1 MKTIIALS
9 YIFCLAFS
17 QDLSG
22 SNNNNTATL
31 CLGHHAVP
39 NGTLVKTITDD
50 QIEVTN
56 ATELVQSSSTGKIC
70 NNPHRI
76 LDGRDCTLIDAL
88 LGDPHCDVFQDVTW
102 DLFVERS
109 NALSNC
115 YPYDVP
121 DYASLR
127 SLVASSGTLEFITEG
142 FTWTGV
148 TQNGGSGACKRGPAN
163 GFFSRLN
170 WLTKSGS
177 AYPVLNVTMPNNDNF
192 DKLYI
197 WGVHHPSTNQEQ
209 TNLYVQASGRVTVS
223 TRRSQQ
229 TIIPNIGSRPW
240 VRGQSGRISIYW
252 TVVKP
257 GDVLVINSNG
267 NLIAPRGYFKMRAG
281 KSSIMRSD
289 APIDTCISEC
299 ITPNGSIPND
309 KPFQNVNKI
318 TYGACPKYVKQNT
331 LKLATG
337 MRNVP
342 EKQARGLFG
351 AIAGFIENGWE
362 GMIDGWY
369 GFRHQNSEGT
379 GQAADLKSTQ
389 AAIDQIN
396 GKLNRVIEKTNEKFH
411 QIEKEFSEV
420 EGRIQDLEKYVEDTK
435 IDLWSYNAELL
446 VALENQHTIDLT
458 DSEMNKLFEKT
469 RRQLR
474 ENAEDMGN
482 GCFKIYH
489 KCDNA
494 CIDSIRNGTYDHD
507 IYRDEALNN
516 RFQIKGVELKSGYK
530 DWILWISFA
539 ISCFLLC
546 VVLLGFIMWACQRGN
561 IRCNICI

>member
-1 MKTIIALS
+1 MKTIIAFSCIL
-9 YIFCLAFS
+9 CLIIA
-17 QDLSG
+17 QKLPG
-22 SNNNNTATL
+22 SDNSMATL

-56 ATELVQSSSTGKIC
+56 ATELVQSFSTGRIC
-70 NNPHRI
+70 NSPHQI
-76 LDGRDCTLIDAL
+76 LDGKNCTLIDAL
-88 LGDPHCDVFQDVTW
+88 LGDPHCDDFQNKEW

-109 NALSNC
+109 TAYSSC
-115 YPYDVP
+115 YPYYVP
-121 DYASLR
+121 DYVTLR
-127 SLVASSGTLEFITEG
+127 SLVASSGNLK
-142 FTWTGV
+142 FTQEIFNWTGV
-148 TQNGGSGACKRGPAN
+148 TQDGSSYSCRRGSVN
-163 GFFSRLN
+163 SFFSRLN
-170 WLTKSGS
+170 WLYHLNYK
-177 AYPVLNVTMPNNDNF
+177 YPEQNVTMPNNDKF

-197 WGVHHPSTNQEQ
+197 WGVHHPGTDKDQ
-209 TNLYVQASGRVTVS
+209 TNLYAQASGRVIVS

-229 TIIPNIGSRPW
+229 TVIPNIGSRPW
-240 VRGQSGRISIYW
+240 VRGVSSIISIYW
-252 TVVKP
+252 TIVKP
-257 GDVLVINSNG
+257 GDILLINSTG
-267 NLIAPRGYFKMRAG
+267 NLIAPRGYFKIQNG

-289 APIDTCISEC
+289 AHIDECNSEC
-299 ITPNGSIPND
+299 ITPNGSISND

-318 TYGACPKYVKQNT
+318 TYGACPRYVKQNT

-337 MRNVP
+337 MRNIP
-342 EKQARGLFG
+342 EKQTRGIFG

-362 GMIDGWY
+362 GMVDGWY

-379 GQAADLKSTQ
+379 GQAADLESTQ
-389 AAIDQIN
+389 AAINQIT
-396 GKLNRVIEKTNEKFH
+396 GKLNRVIKKTNEKFH

-458 DSEMNKLFEKT
+458 DSEMNKLFERT

-494 CIDSIRNGTYDHD
+494 CIGSIRNGTYDHD
-507 IYRDEALNN
+507 IYRNEALNN
-516 RFQIKGVELKSGYK
+516 RFQVKGVQLKSGYK

-546 VVLLGFIMWACQRGN
+546 VVLLGFIMWACQKGN

>member
-1 MKTIIALS
+1 MKSIIALS
-9 YIFCLAFS
+9 CILCLIFAQNLP
-17 QDLSG
+17 G
-22 SNNNNTATL
+22 SDNSMATL

-56 ATELVQSSSTGKIC
+56 ATELVQSSSTGRIC
-70 NNPHRI
+70 NSPHQI
-76 LDGRDCTLIDAL
+76 LDGKNCTLIDAL
-88 LGDPHCDVFQDVTW
+88 LGDPHCDDFQNKEW

-109 NALSNC
+109 TAYSNC
-115 YPYDVP
+115 YPYYVP
-121 DYASLR
+121 DYATLR
-127 SLVASSGTLEFITEG
+127 SLVASSGNLEFTQES
-142 FTWTGV
+142 FNWTGV
-148 TQNGGSGACKRGPAN
+148 AQDGSSYACRRGSVKS
-163 GFFSRLN
+163 FFSRLN
-170 WLTKSGS
+170 WLYNLNYK
-177 AYPVLNVTMPNNDNF
+177 YPEQNVTMPNNDKF

-197 WGVHHPSTNQEQ
+197 WGVHHPGTDKDQ
-209 TNLYVQASGRVTVS
+209 TNLYVQASGRVIVS
-223 TRRSQQ
+223 TKRSQQ
-229 TIIPNIGSRPW
+229 TVIPNIGSRPW
-240 VRGQSGRISIYW
+240 VRGVSSIISIYW
-252 TVVKP
+252 TIVKP
-257 GDVLVINSNG
+257 GDILLINSTG
-267 NLIAPRGYFKMRAG
+267 NLIAPRGYFKIQSG

-289 APIDTCISEC
+289 AHIEECNSEC
-299 ITPNGSIPND
+299 ITPNGSISND

-318 TYGACPKYVKQNT
+318 TYGACPRYVKQNT

-342 EKQARGLFG
+342 EKQTRGIFG

-362 GMIDGWY
+362 GMVDGWY

-389 AAIDQIN
+389 AAINQIT
-396 GKLNRVIEKTNEKFH
+396 GKLNRVIKKTNEKFH

-458 DSEMNKLFEKT
+458 DSEMSKLFERT

-494 CIDSIRNGTYDHD
+494 CIGSIRNGTYDHD

-516 RFQIKGVELKSGYK
+516 RFQIKGVQLKSGYK

-546 VVLLGFIMWACQRGN
+546 VVLLGFIMWACQKGN

>member
-1 MKTIIALS
+1 MKTIIAFSCIL
-9 YIFCLAFS
+9 CLVIA
-17 QDLSG
+17 QKLPG
-22 SNNNNTATL
+22 SDNSMATL

-56 ATELVQSSSTGKIC
+56 ATELVQSSSTGRIC
-70 NNPHRI
+70 NSPHQI
-76 LDGRDCTLIDAL
+76 LDGKNCTMIDAL
-88 LGDPHCDVFQDVTW
+88 LGDPHCDDFQNKEW

-109 NALSNC
+109 TAYSSC
-115 YPYDVP
+115 YPYYVP
-121 DYASLR
+121 DYATLR
-127 SLVASSGTLEFITEG
+127 SLVASSGNLKFNQETFN
-142 FTWTGV
+142 WTGV
-148 TQNGGSGACKRGPAN
+148 TQDGSSYSCKRGSVN
-163 GFFSRLN
+163 SFFSRLN
-170 WLTKSGS
+170 WLYHLDYK
-177 AYPVLNVTMPNNDNF
+177 YPEQNVTMPNNDKF

-197 WGVHHPSTNQEQ
+197 WGVHHPGTDKDQ
-209 TNLYVQASGRVTVS
+209 TSLYAQASGRVIVS

-229 TIIPNIGSRPW
+229 TVIPNIGSRPW
-240 VRGQSGRISIYW
+240 VRGVSSIISIYW
-252 TVVKP
+252 TIVKP
-257 GDVLVINSNG
+257 GDILLINSTG
-267 NLIAPRGYFKMRAG
+267 NLIAPRGYFKIQSG

-289 APIDTCISEC
+289 VHIAECNSEC
-299 ITPNGSIPND
+299 ITPNGSISND

-318 TYGACPKYVKQNT
+318 TYGACPRYIKQNT

-337 MRNVP
+337 MRNIP
-342 EKQARGLFG
+342 EKQTRGLFG

-362 GMIDGWY
+362 GMVDGWY

-379 GQAADLKSTQ
+379 GQAADLESTQ
-389 AAIDQIN
+389 AAINQIT
-396 GKLNRVIEKTNEKFH
+396 GKLNRVIKKTNEKFH

-458 DSEMNKLFEKT
+458 DSEMNKLFERT

-494 CIDSIRNGTYDHD
+494 CIGSIRNGTYDHD
-507 IYRDEALNN
+507 IYRNEALNN
-516 RFQIKGVELKSGYK
+516 RFQVKGVQLKSGYK
-530 DWILWISFA
+530 DWVLWISFA

-546 VVLLGFIMWACQRGN
+546 VILLGFIMWACQKGN

>member
-1 MKTIIALS
+1 MKTIIAFSCILCL
-9 YIFCLAFS
+9 IFAQKLP
-17 QDLSG
+17 G
-22 SNNNNTATL
+22 SDNSMATL

-56 ATELVQSSSTGKIC
+56 ATELVQSSSTGRIC
-70 NNPHRI
+70 NSPHQI
-76 LDGRDCTLIDAL
+76 LDGKNCTLIDAL
-88 LGDPHCDVFQDVTW
+88 LGDPHCDDFQNKEW

-109 NALSNC
+109 TAYSNC
-115 YPYDVP
+115 YPYYVP
-121 DYASLR
+121 EYATLR
-127 SLVASSGTLEFITEG
+127 SLVASSGNLEFTQES
-142 FTWTGV
+142 FNWTGV
-148 TQNGGSGACKRGPAN
+148 AQDGSSYACRRGSVN
-163 GFFSRLN
+163 SFFSRLN
-170 WLTKSGS
+170 WLYNLNYK
-177 AYPVLNVTMPNNDNF
+177 YPEQNVTMPNNDKF

-197 WGVHHPSTNQEQ
+197 WGVHHPGTDKDQ
-209 TNLYVQASGRVTVS
+209 TNLYVQASGRVIVS
-223 TRRSQQ
+223 TKRSQQ
-229 TIIPNIGSRPW
+229 SVIPNIGSRPW
-240 VRGQSGRISIYW
+240 VRGVSSIISIYW
-252 TVVKP
+252 TIVKP
-257 GDVLVINSNG
+257 GDILLINSTG
-267 NLIAPRGYFKMRAG
+267 NLIAPRGYFKIQSG

-289 APIDTCISEC
+289 AHIDECNSEC
-299 ITPNGSIPND
+299 ITPNGSISND

-318 TYGACPKYVKQNT
+318 TYGACPRYIKQNT

-342 EKQARGLFG
+342 EKQTRGIFG

-362 GMIDGWY
+362 GMVDGWY

-389 AAIDQIN
+389 AAINQIT
-396 GKLNRVIEKTNEKFH
+396 GKLNRVIKKTNEKFH

-458 DSEMNKLFEKT
+458 DSEMSKLFERT

-494 CIDSIRNGTYDHD
+494 CIESIRNGTYDHD
-507 IYRDEALNN
+507 IYRNEALNN
-516 RFQIKGVELKSGYK
+516 RFQIRGVQLKSGYK

-546 VVLLGFIMWACQRGN
+546 VVLLGFIMWACQKGN

>member
-1 MKTIIALS
+1 MKTIIAFS
-9 YIFCLAFS
+9 CLLCLIIA
-17 QDLSG
+17 QKLPG
-22 SNNNNTATL
+22 SDNSMATL

-39 NGTLVKTITDD
+39 NGTFVKTITDD

-56 ATELVQSSSTGKIC
+56 ATELVQSSSTGRIC
-70 NNPHRI
+70 NSPHQI
-76 LDGRDCTLIDAL
+76 LDGKNCTLIDAL
-88 LGDPHCDVFQDVTW
+88 LGDPHCDDFQNKKW

-109 NALSNC
+109 TAYSSC
-115 YPYDVP
+115 YPYYVP
-121 DYASLR
+121 DYATLR
-127 SLVASSGTLEFITEG
+127 SLVASSGNLEFTQETFNWTEIA
-142 FTWTGV
+142 
-148 TQNGGSGACKRGPAN
+148 QDGSSYSCRRGSVN
-163 GFFSRLN
+163 SFFSRLN
-170 WLTKSGS
+170 WLYHLNYK
-177 AYPVLNVTMPNNDNF
+177 YPEQNVTMPNNEKF

-197 WGVHHPSTNQEQ
+197 WGVHHPGTDKDQ
-209 TNLYVQASGRVTVS
+209 TNLYVQASGRVIVS

-229 TIIPNIGSRPW
+229 TVIPNIGSRPW
-240 VRGQSGRISIYW
+240 VRGVSSIISIYW
-252 TVVKP
+252 TIVKP
-257 GDVLVINSNG
+257 GDILLINSTG
-267 NLIAPRGYFKMRAG
+267 NLIAPRGYFKIQSG

-289 APIDTCISEC
+289 AHIDECNSEC
-299 ITPNGSIPND
+299 ITPNGSISND

-318 TYGACPKYVKQNT
+318 TYGACPRYVKQNT

-337 MRNVP
+337 MRNIP
-342 EKQARGLFG
+342 EKQTRGIFG

-362 GMIDGWY
+362 GMVDGWY

-389 AAIDQIN
+389 AAINQIT
-396 GKLNRVIEKTNEKFH
+396 GKLNRVIKKTNEKFH

-458 DSEMNKLFEKT
+458 DSEMNKLFERT

-494 CIDSIRNGTYDHD
+494 CIGSIRNGTYDHD
-507 IYRDEALNN
+507 IYRNEALNN
-516 RFQIKGVELKSGYK
+516 RFQVKGVQLKSGYK
-530 DWILWISFA
+530 NWILWISFA

-546 VVLLGFIMWACQRGN
+546 VVLLGFIMWACQKGN

>member
-1 MKTIIALS
+1 MKTIIAFSCIL
-9 YIFCLAFS
+9 CLIIA
-17 QDLSG
+17 QKLPG
-22 SNNNNTATL
+22 SDNSMATL

-56 ATELVQSSSTGKIC
+56 ATELVQSSSTGRIC
-70 NNPHRI
+70 NSPHQI
-76 LDGRDCTLIDAL
+76 LDGKNCTLIDAL
-88 LGDPHCDVFQDVTW
+88 LGDPHCDDFQNKEW
-102 DLFVERS
+102 DLFIERS
-109 NALSNC
+109 TAYSSC
-115 YPYDVP
+115 YPYYVP
-121 DYASLR
+121 DYATLR
-127 SLVASSGTLEFITEG
+127 SLVASSGNLKFNQEIFN
-142 FTWTGV
+142 WTGV
-148 TQNGGSGACKRGPAN
+148 TQDGSSYSCRRGSVN
-163 GFFSRLN
+163 SFFSRLN
-170 WLTKSGS
+170 WLYHLNYK
-177 AYPVLNVTMPNNDNF
+177 YPEQNVTISNNDKF

-197 WGVHHPSTNQEQ
+197 WGVHHPGTDKDQ
-209 TNLYVQASGRVTVS
+209 TNLYAQASGRVIVS

-229 TIIPNIGSRPW
+229 TVIPNIGSRPW
-240 VRGQSGRISIYW
+240 VRGVSSIISIHW
-252 TVVKP
+252 TIVKP
-257 GDVLVINSNG
+257 GDILLINSTG
-267 NLIAPRGYFKMRAG
+267 NLIAPRGYFKIQSG

-289 APIDTCISEC
+289 AHIDECNSEC
-299 ITPNGSIPND
+299 ITPNGSISND

-318 TYGACPKYVKQNT
+318 TYGACPRYVKQNT

-337 MRNVP
+337 MRNIP
-342 EKQARGLFG
+342 EKQTRGIFG

-362 GMIDGWY
+362 GMVDGWY

-379 GQAADLKSTQ
+379 GQAADLESTQ
-389 AAIDQIN
+389 AAINQIT
-396 GKLNRVIEKTNEKFH
+396 GKLNRIIKKTNEKFH

-458 DSEMNKLFEKT
+458 DSEMNKLFERT

-494 CIDSIRNGTYDHD
+494 CIGSIRNGTYDHD
-507 IYRDEALNN
+507 IYRNEALNN
-516 RFQIKGVELKSGYK
+516 RFQVKGVQLKSGYK

-546 VVLLGFIMWACQRGN
+546 VVLLGFIMWACQKGN

>member
-1 MKTIIALS
+1 MKAIIALS
-9 YIFCLAFS
+9 NILCLVFAQKIPGNDNS
-17 QDLSG
+17 
-22 SNNNNTATL
+22 TATL

-39 NGTLVKTITDD
+39 NGTIVKTITNDR
-50 QIEVTN
+50 IEVTN
-56 ATELVQSSSTGKIC
+56 ATELVQNSSIGKIC
-70 NNPHRI
+70 NSPHQI
-76 LDGRDCTLIDAL
+76 LDGGNCTLIDAL
-88 LGDPHCDVFQDVTW
+88 LGDPQCDGLQNKEW

-109 NALSNC
+109 RANSSC

-127 SLVASSGTLEFITEG
+127 SLVASSGTLEFKDES
-142 FTWTGV
+142 FNWTGV
-148 TQNGGSGACKRGPAN
+148 KQNGTSSACKRGSSSS
-163 GFFSRLN
+163 FFSRLN
-170 WLTKSGS
+170 WLTSLNNI
-177 AYPVLNVTMPNNDNF
+177 YPAQNVTMPNKEQF

-197 WGVHHPSTNQEQ
+197 WGVHHPDTDKNQFSLFAQ
-209 TNLYVQASGRVTVS
+209 SSGRITVS
-223 TRRSQQ
+223 TKRSQQ
-229 TIIPNIGSRPW
+229 AVIPNIGSRPR
-240 VRGQSGRISIYW
+240 VRDIPSRISIYW
-252 TVVKP
+252 TIVKS
-257 GDVLVINSNG
+257 GDILLINSTG
-267 NLIAPRGYFKMRAG
+267 NLIAPRGYFKIRSG

-289 APIDTCISEC
+289 APIGECKSEC

-309 KPFQNVNKI
+309 KPFQNVNRI
-318 TYGACPKYVKQNT
+318 TYGACPRYVKQST

-342 EKQARGLFG
+342 EKQTRGIFG

-362 GMIDGWY
+362 GMMDGWY
-369 GFRHQNSEGT
+369 GFRHQNSEGR

-389 AAIDQIN
+389 AAIDQIS
-396 GKLNRVIEKTNEKFH
+396 GKLNRLIGKTNEKFH

-420 EGRIQDLEKYVEDTK
+420 EGRVQDLEKYVEDTK

-469 RRQLR
+469 KKQLR

-494 CIDSIRNGTYDHD
+494 CIGSIRNETYDHNV
-507 IYRDEALNN
+507 YRDEALNN
-516 RFQIKGVELKSGYK
+516 RFQIKGVELKSGYI

-539 ISCFLLC
+539 MSCFLLC
-546 VVLLGFIMWACQRGN
+546 IALLGFIMWACQKGN

>member
-1 MKTIIALS
+1 MKTIIAFSCIL
-9 YIFCLAFS
+9 YPIFAQKLP
-17 QDLSG
+17 G
-22 SNNNNTATL
+22 SDNSMATL

-50 QIEVTN
+50 QVEVTN
-56 ATELVQSSSTGKIC
+56 ATELVQSSSTGRIC
-70 NNPHRI
+70 NSPHQI
-76 LDGRDCTLIDAL
+76 LDGKNCTLIDAL
-88 LGDPHCDVFQDVTW
+88 LGDPHCDEFQNTEW

-109 NALSNC
+109 TAYSNC
-115 YPYDVP
+115 YPYYVP
-121 DYASLR
+121 DYSSLR
-127 SLVASSGTLEFITEG
+127 SLVASSGTLEFTQES
-142 FTWTGV
+142 FDWTGV
-148 TQNGGSGACKRGPAN
+148 AQDGSSYACKRGSVN
-163 GFFSRLN
+163 SFFSRLN
-170 WLTKSGS
+170 WLHNLNYK
-177 AYPVLNVTMPNNDNF
+177 YPALNVTMPNNDNF

-197 WGVHHPSTNQEQ
+197 WGVHHPGTDRDQA
-209 TNLYVQASGRVTVS
+209 NLYVQASGRVTVS
-223 TRRSQQ
+223 TKRSQQ
-229 TIIPNIGSRPW
+229 TVIPNIGSKPW
-240 VRGQSGRISIYW
+240 VRGVSSVISIYW
-252 TVVKP
+252 TIVKP
-257 GDVLVINSNG
+257 GDILLIKSTG
-267 NLIAPRGYFKMRAG
+267 NLIAPRGYFKIQNG

-289 APIDTCISEC
+289 AHIDNCNSEC

-309 KPFQNVNKI
+309 KPFQNVNRI
-318 TYGACPKYVKQNT
+318 TYGACPRYVKQNT

-342 EKQARGLFG
+342 EKQTRGIFG

-362 GMIDGWY
+362 GMVDGWY
-369 GFRHQNSEGT
+369 GFRHHNSEGT

-389 AAIDQIN
+389 AAINQIT
-396 GKLNRVIEKTNEKFH
+396 GKLNRVIKKTNEKFH

-458 DSEMNKLFEKT
+458 DSEMSKLFEKT
-469 RRQLR
+469 RKQLR

-494 CIDSIRNGTYDHD
+494 CIGSIRNGTYNHD
-507 IYRDEALNN
+507 VYRDEALNN
-516 RFQIKGVELKSGYK
+516 RFQIKGIQLKSEYK

-546 VVLLGFIMWACQRGN
+546 VVLLGFIMWACQKGN
-561 IRCNICI
+561 IKCNICI

>member
-1 MKTIIALS
+1 MKTIIAFSCILCL
-9 YIFCLAFS
+9 IFAQKLPGN
-17 QDLSG
+17 D
-22 SNNNNTATL
+22 NNMATL

-39 NGTLVKTITDD
+39 NGTFVKTITDD

-56 ATELVQSSSTGKIC
+56 ATELIQNSSTGRIC
-70 NNPHRI
+70 NSPHQI
-76 LDGRDCTLIDAL
+76 LDGENCTLIDAL
-88 LGDPHCDVFQDVTW
+88 LGDPHCDDFQNKEW

-109 NALSNC
+109 TAYSNC
-115 YPYDVP
+115 YPYYVP
-121 DYASLR
+121 DYATLR
-127 SLVASSGTLEFITEG
+127 SLVASSGNLEFTQES
-142 FTWTGV
+142 FNWTGV
-148 TQNGGSGACKRGPAN
+148 DQDGSSYACRRGSVN
-163 GFFSRLN
+163 SFFSRLN
-170 WLTKSGS
+170 WLYHLEHK
-177 AYPVLNVTMPNNDNF
+177 YPEQNVTMPNNDKF

-197 WGVHHPSTNQEQ
+197 WGVHHPGTDKDQ
-209 TNLYVQASGRVTVS
+209 TYLYVQASGRVIVS
-223 TRRSQQ
+223 TKRSQQ
-229 TIIPNIGSRPW
+229 TVIPNIGSRPW
-240 VRGQSGRISIYW
+240 VRGVSSIISIHW
-252 TVVKP
+252 TIVKP
-257 GDVLVINSNG
+257 GDILLINSTG
-267 NLIAPRGYFKMRAG
+267 NLIAPRGYFKIQSG

-289 APIDTCISEC
+289 AHIDECYSEC
-299 ITPNGSIPND
+299 ITPNGSISND

-318 TYGACPKYVKQNT
+318 TYGACPRYVKQNT

-342 EKQARGLFG
+342 EKQTRGIFG

-362 GMIDGWY
+362 GMVDGWY

-389 AAIDQIN
+389 AAINQIT
-396 GKLNRVIEKTNEKFH
+396 GKLNRVIKKTNEKFH

-458 DSEMNKLFEKT
+458 DSEMNKLFERT

-494 CIDSIRNGTYDHD
+494 CIESIRNGTYNHD
-507 IYRDEALNN
+507 IYRNEALNN
-516 RFQIKGVELKSGYK
+516 RFQIKGVQLKSGYK

-546 VVLLGFIMWACQRGN
+546 VVLLGFIMWACQKGN

>member
-1 MKTIIALS
+1 MKTIIAFSCIL
-9 YIFCLAFS
+9 CLIIA
-17 QDLSG
+17 QKLPG
-22 SNNNNTATL
+22 SDNSMATL

-56 ATELVQSSSTGKIC
+56 ATELVQSSSTGRIC
-70 NNPHRI
+70 KSPHQI
-76 LDGRDCTLIDAL
+76 LDGKNCTLIDAL
-88 LGDPHCDVFQDVTW
+88 LGDPHCDDFQNKEW

-109 NALSNC
+109 TAYSSC
-115 YPYDVP
+115 YPYYVP
-121 DYASLR
+121 DYATLR
-127 SLVASSGTLEFITEG
+127 SLVASSGNLEFTQEI
-142 FTWTGV
+142 FNWTGV
-148 TQNGGSGACKRGPAN
+148 AQDGSSYSCRRGSVN
-163 GFFSRLN
+163 SFFSRLN
-170 WLTKSGS
+170 WLYHLNYK
-177 AYPVLNVTMPNNDNF
+177 YPEQNVTMPNNEKF

-197 WGVHHPSTNQEQ
+197 WGVHHPGTDKDQ
-209 TNLYVQASGRVTVS
+209 TNLYVQASGRVIVS

-229 TIIPNIGSRPW
+229 TVIPNIGSRPW
-240 VRGQSGRISIYW
+240 VRGVSSIISIYW
-252 TVVKP
+252 TIVKP
-257 GDVLVINSNG
+257 GDILLINSTG
-267 NLIAPRGYFKMRAG
+267 NLIAPRGYFKIQSG

-289 APIDTCISEC
+289 AHIDECNSEC
-299 ITPNGSIPND
+299 ITPNGSISND

-318 TYGACPKYVKQNT
+318 TYGACPRYVKQNT

-337 MRNVP
+337 MRNIP
-342 EKQARGLFG
+342 EKQTRGIFG

-362 GMIDGWY
+362 GMVDGWY

-389 AAIDQIN
+389 AAINQIT
-396 GKLNRVIEKTNEKFH
+396 GKLNRVIKKTNEKFH

-458 DSEMNKLFEKT
+458 DSEMNKLFERT

-494 CIDSIRNGTYDHD
+494 CIGSIRNGTYDHD
-507 IYRDEALNN
+507 IYRNEALNN
-516 RFQIKGVELKSGYK
+516 RFQVKGVQLKSGYK

-546 VVLLGFIMWACQRGN
+546 VVLLGFIMWSCQKGN

>member
-9 YIFCLAFS
+9 YILCHIFAKE
-17 QDLSG
+17 LSG
-22 SNNNNTATL
+22 SESSTATL

-39 NGTLVKTITDD
+39 NGTLVKTITND

-56 ATELVQSSSTGKIC
+56 ATELVQSSSKGRIC
-70 NNPHRI
+70 GSPHRI
-76 LDGRDCTLIDAL
+76 LDGKNCTLIDAL
-88 LGDPHCDVFQDVTW
+88 LGDPHCDEFQNKEW
-102 DLFVERS
+102 DLFIERS
-109 NALSNC
+109 NAYSDC

-127 SLVASSGTLEFITEG
+127 SLIASSGNLEFNNEG
-142 FTWTGV
+142 FNWTGISQDG
-148 TQNGGSGACKRGPAN
+148 TSSSCKRGSVKS
-163 GFFSRLN
+163 FFSRLN
-170 WLTKSGS
+170 WLYNLNTK
-177 AYPVLNVTMPNNDNF
+177 YPAQNVSMPNNDEF

-197 WGVHHPSTNQEQ
+197 WGVHHPSTESDQ
-209 TNLYVQASGRVTVS
+209 TSLYVQTSGKVTVS
-223 TRRSQQ
+223 TKRSQQ
-229 TIIPNIGSRPW
+229 TVIPNIGSRPW
-240 VRGQSGRISIYW
+240 IRGISSRISIYW
-252 TVVKP
+252 TIVNP
-257 GDVLVINSNG
+257 GDILLISSTG
-267 NLIAPRGYFKMRAG
+267 NLIAPRGYFKIRGG

-289 APIDTCISEC
+289 APIDNCNSEC

-309 KPFQNVNKI
+309 KPFQNINRI
-318 TYGACPKYVKQNT
+318 TYGPCPRYIKQNT

-342 EKQARGLFG
+342 EKQTRGIFG

-362 GMIDGWY
+362 GMVDGWY

-396 GKLNRVIEKTNEKFH
+396 GKLNRLIGKTNEKFH
-411 QIEKEFSEV
+411 QIEKEFSEI

-458 DSEMNKLFEKT
+458 DAEMNKLFERT
-469 RRQLR
+469 RKQLR

-494 CIDSIRNGTYDHD
+494 CIESIRNGTYTHD
-507 IYRDEALNN
+507 VYRSEALNN

-539 ISCFLLC
+539 MSCFLLC
-546 VVLLGFIMWACQRGN
+546 AVLLGFIAWACQKGN

>member
-1 MKTIIALS
+1 MKTIIAFSCIL
-9 YIFCLAFS
+9 CLIIA
-17 QDLSG
+17 QKLPG
-22 SNNNNTATL
+22 SDNSMATL

-56 ATELVQSSSTGKIC
+56 ATELVQSSSTGRIC
-70 NNPHRI
+70 NSPHQI
-76 LDGRDCTLIDAL
+76 LDGKNCTLIDAL
-88 LGDPHCDVFQDVTW
+88 LGDPHCDDFQNKEW

-109 NALSNC
+109 TAYSSC
-115 YPYDVP
+115 YPYYVP
-121 DYASLR
+121 DYATLR
-127 SLVASSGTLEFITEG
+127 SLVASSGNLKFNKEIFN
-142 FTWTGV
+142 WTGV
-148 TQNGGSGACKRGPAN
+148 TQDGSSYSCRRGSVN
-163 GFFSRLN
+163 SFFSRLN
-170 WLTKSGS
+170 WLYHLNYK
-177 AYPVLNVTMPNNDNF
+177 YPEQNVTIPNNDKF

-197 WGVHHPSTNQEQ
+197 WGVHHPGTDKDQ
-209 TNLYVQASGRVTVS
+209 TNLYVQASGRVIVS

-229 TIIPNIGSRPW
+229 TVIPNIGSRPW
-240 VRGQSGRISIYW
+240 VRGVSSIISIYW
-252 TVVKP
+252 TIVKP
-257 GDVLVINSNG
+257 GDILLINSTG
-267 NLIAPRGYFKMRAG
+267 NLIAPRGYFKIQSG

-289 APIDTCISEC
+289 AHIDECNSEC
-299 ITPNGSIPND
+299 ITPNGSISND

-318 TYGACPKYVKQNT
+318 TYGACPRYVKQNT

-337 MRNVP
+337 MRNIP
-342 EKQARGLFG
+342 EKQTRGIFG

-362 GMIDGWY
+362 GMVDGWY

-379 GQAADLKSTQ
+379 GQAADLESTQ
-389 AAIDQIN
+389 AAINQIT
-396 GKLNRVIEKTNEKFH
+396 GKLNRVIKKTNEKFH

-458 DSEMNKLFEKT
+458 DSEMNKLFERT

-494 CIDSIRNGTYDHD
+494 CIGSIRNGTYDHD
-507 IYRDEALNN
+507 IYRNEALNN
-516 RFQIKGVELKSGYK
+516 RFQVKGVQLKSGYK

-546 VVLLGFIMWACQRGN
+546 VVLLGFIMWACQKGN

>member
-1 MKTIIALS
+1 MKTIIAFSCILCL
-9 YIFCLAFS
+9 IFAQKLP
-17 QDLSG
+17 G
-22 SNNNNTATL
+22 SDNSMATL

-56 ATELVQSSSTGKIC
+56 ATELVQSSSTGRIC
-70 NNPHRI
+70 NSPHQI
-76 LDGRDCTLIDAL
+76 LDGKNCTLIDAL
-88 LGDPHCDVFQDVTW
+88 LGDPHCDDFQNKEW

-109 NALSNC
+109 TAYSNC
-115 YPYDVP
+115 YPYYVP
-121 DYASLR
+121 DYATLR
-127 SLVASSGTLEFITEG
+127 SLVASSGNLEFTQES
-142 FTWTGV
+142 FNWTGV
-148 TQNGGSGACKRGPAN
+148 AQDGSSYACRRGSVKS
-163 GFFSRLN
+163 FFSRLN
-170 WLTKSGS
+170 WLHNLDYK
-177 AYPVLNVTMPNNDNF
+177 YPEQNVTMPNNDKF

-197 WGVHHPSTNQEQ
+197 WGVHHPGTDKDQ
-209 TNLYVQASGRVTVS
+209 TNLYVQASGRVIVS
-223 TRRSQQ
+223 TKRSQQ
-229 TIIPNIGSRPW
+229 TVIPNIGSRPW
-240 VRGQSGRISIYW
+240 VRGVSSIISIHW
-252 TVVKP
+252 TIVKP
-257 GDVLVINSNG
+257 GDILLINSTG
-267 NLIAPRGYFKMRAG
+267 NLIAPRGYFKIQSG

-289 APIDTCISEC
+289 AHIDECNSEC
-299 ITPNGSIPND
+299 ITPNGSISND

-318 TYGACPKYVKQNT
+318 TYGACPRYVKQDT

-342 EKQARGLFG
+342 EKQARGIFG

-362 GMIDGWY
+362 GMVDGWY

-389 AAIDQIN
+389 AAINQIT
-396 GKLNRVIEKTNEKFH
+396 GKLNRVIKKTNEKFH

-458 DSEMNKLFEKT
+458 DSEMSKLFERT

-494 CIDSIRNGTYDHD
+494 CIGSIRNGTYNHD
-507 IYRDEALNN
+507 IYRNEALNN
-516 RFQIKGVELKSGYK
+516 RFQIKGVQLKSGYK

-546 VVLLGFIMWACQRGN
+546 VVLLGFIMWACQKGN

>member
-1 MKTIIALS
+1 MKTIIAFSCILCQ
-9 YIFCLAFS
+9 IFAQKLPGNDNS
-17 QDLSG
+17 M
-22 SNNNNTATL
+22 ATL

-50 QIEVTN
+50 QVEVTN
-56 ATELVQSSSTGKIC
+56 ATELVQSSSTGRIC
-70 NNPHRI
+70 SSPHKI
-76 LDGRDCTLIDAL
+76 LDGKNCTLIDAL
-88 LGDPHCDVFQDVTW
+88 LGDPHCDDFQDKKW

-109 NALSNC
+109 TAYSNC
-115 YPYDVP
+115 YPYYVP
-121 DYASLR
+121 NYASLR
-127 SLVASSGTLEFITEG
+127 SLVASSGTLEFNQES
-142 FTWTGV
+142 FNWTGV
-148 TQNGGSGACKRGPAN
+148 AQDGSSNACKRESN
-163 GFFSRLN
+163 KSFFSRLN
-170 WLTKSGS
+170 WLYHLNNK
-177 AYPVLNVTMPNNDNF
+177 YPALNVTMPNNDKF

-197 WGVHHPSTNQEQ
+197 WGVHHPGTDKDQ
-209 TNLYVQASGRVTVS
+209 TYLYVQAPGRVTIS
-223 TRRSQQ
+223 TKRSQQ
-229 TIIPNIGSRPW
+229 TVIPNVGSRPW
-240 VRGQSGRISIYW
+240 VRGVSSIISIYW
-252 TVVKP
+252 TIVKP
-257 GDVLVINSNG
+257 GDMLLINSTG
-267 NLIAPRGYFKMRAG
+267 NLIAPRGYFKIQSG

-289 APIDTCISEC
+289 APIDNCNSEC

-309 KPFQNVNKI
+309 KPFQNVNRI
-318 TYGACPKYVKQNT
+318 TYGACPRYVKQNT

-342 EKQARGLFG
+342 EKQTRGIFG

-362 GMIDGWY
+362 GMVDGWY

-389 AAIDQIN
+389 AAITQIT
-396 GKLNRVIEKTNEKFH
+396 GKLNRVIKKTNEKFH

-420 EGRIQDLEKYVEDTK
+420 EGRIQDVEKYVEDTK

-469 RRQLR
+469 RKQLR

-494 CIDSIRNGTYDHD
+494 CIGSIRNGTYDHD
-507 IYRDEALNN
+507 VYRDEALSN
-516 RFQIKGVELKSGYK
+516 RFQIKGVQLKSGYK

-546 VVLLGFIMWACQRGN
+546 IVLLGFIMWACQKGN
-561 IRCNICI
+561 IRCNICV

>member
-1 MKTIIALS
+1 MKTIIA
-9 YIFCLAFS
+9 FS
-17 QDLSG
+17 CILCQISAQKLPGNDNSM
-22 SNNNNTATL
+22 ATL

-39 NGTLVKTITDD
+39 NGTLVKTITGDR
-50 QIEVTN
+50 IEVTN
-56 ATELVQSSSTGKIC
+56 ATELVQSTSKSEICSS
-70 NNPHRI
+70 PHQI
-76 LDGRDCTLIDAL
+76 LDGKNCTLIDAL
-88 LGDPHCDVFQDVTW
+88 LGDPHCDDFQNKKW

-109 NALSNC
+109 TAYSNC
-115 YPYDVP
+115 YPYYVP

-127 SLVASSGTLEFITEG
+127 SLVASSGTLEFTQES
-142 FTWTGV
+142 FNWTGV
-148 TQNGGSGACKRGPAN
+148 AQDGASYSCRRESKN
-163 GFFSRLN
+163 SFFSRLN
-170 WLTKSGS
+170 WLHSLNDK
-177 AYPVLNVTMPNNDNF
+177 YPVLNVTMPNNDKF

-197 WGVHHPSTNQEQ
+197 WGVHHPGTDKDQ
-209 TNLYVQASGRVTVS
+209 TSLYIQASGRVTVS
-223 TRRSQQ
+223 TKWSQQ
-229 TIIPNIGSRPW
+229 TVIPNIGSRPW
-240 VRGQSGRISIYW
+240 IRGVSSIISIYW
-252 TVVKP
+252 TIVKP
-257 GDVLVINSNG
+257 GDILLINSAG
-267 NLIAPRGYFKMRAG
+267 NLIAPRGYFKIQSG

-289 APIDTCISEC
+289 AHIGNCNSEC

-309 KPFQNVNKI
+309 KPFQNVNRI
-318 TYGACPKYVKQNT
+318 TYGACPRYVKQNT

-342 EKQARGLFG
+342 EKQTRGIFG

-362 GMIDGWY
+362 GMVDGWY

-389 AAIDQIN
+389 AAINQIT
-396 GKLNRVIEKTNEKFH
+396 GKLNRVIKKTNEKFH

-420 EGRIQDLEKYVEDTK
+420 EGRIQDLERYVEDTK

-458 DSEMNKLFEKT
+458 DSEMNKLFERT
-469 RRQLR
+469 RKQLR

-494 CIDSIRNGTYDHD
+494 CIGSIRNGTYDHD
-507 IYRDEALNN
+507 VYRDEAVNN
-516 RFQIKGVELKSGYK
+516 RLRIKGVQLKLGYK

-546 VVLLGFIMWACQRGN
+546 AVLLGFIMWACQRGN

>member
-1 MKTIIALS
+1 MKTIIAFSCIL
-9 YIFCLAFS
+9 CLIIA
-17 QDLSG
+17 QKLPG
-22 SNNNNTATL
+22 SDNSMATL

-56 ATELVQSSSTGKIC
+56 ATELVQSSSTGRIC
-70 NNPHRI
+70 NSPHQI
-76 LDGRDCTLIDAL
+76 LDGKNCTLIDAL
-88 LGDPHCDVFQDVTW
+88 LGDPHCDDLQNKEW

-109 NALSNC
+109 TAYSSC
-115 YPYDVP
+115 YPYYVP
-121 DYASLR
+121 DYATLR
-127 SLVASSGTLEFITEG
+127 SLVASSGNLEFTQEI
-142 FTWTGV
+142 FNWTGV
-148 TQNGGSGACKRGPAN
+148 AQDGSSYSCRRGSDN
-163 GFFSRLN
+163 SFFSRLN
-170 WLTKSGS
+170 WLYHLNYK
-177 AYPVLNVTMPNNDNF
+177 YPEQNVTMPNNEKF

-197 WGVHHPSTNQEQ
+197 WGVHHPGTDKDQ
-209 TNLYVQASGRVTVS
+209 TNLYVQASGRVIVS

-229 TIIPNIGSRPW
+229 TVIPNIGSRPW
-240 VRGQSGRISIYW
+240 VRGVSSIISIYW
-252 TVVKP
+252 TIVKP
-257 GDVLVINSNG
+257 GDILLINSTG
-267 NLIAPRGYFKMRAG
+267 NLIAPRGYFKIQSG

-289 APIDTCISEC
+289 AHIDECNSEC
-299 ITPNGSIPND
+299 ITPNGSISND

-318 TYGACPKYVKQNT
+318 TYGACPRYVKQNT

-337 MRNVP
+337 MRNIP
-342 EKQARGLFG
+342 EKQTRGIFG

-362 GMIDGWY
+362 GMVDGWY

-389 AAIDQIN
+389 AAINQIT
-396 GKLNRVIEKTNEKFH
+396 GKLNRVIKKTNEKFH

-458 DSEMNKLFEKT
+458 DSEMNKLFERT

-494 CIDSIRNGTYDHD
+494 CIGSIRNGTYDHD
-507 IYRDEALNN
+507 IYRNEALNN
-516 RFQIKGVELKSGYK
+516 RFQVKGVQLKSGYK

-546 VVLLGFIMWACQRGN
+546 VVLLGFIMWACQKGN

>member
-9 YIFCLAFS
+9 YILCHVFA
-17 QDLSG
+17 QKIHG
-22 SNNNNTATL
+22 SDSSTATL

-39 NGTLVKTITDD
+39 NGTLVKTITND
-50 QIEVTN
+50 QVEVTN
-56 ATELVQSSSTGKIC
+56 ATELVQSSSTGRIC
-70 NNPHRI
+70 NNPHRV
-76 LDGRDCTLIDAL
+76 LDGKNCTLIDAL
-88 LGDPHCDVFQDVTW
+88 LGDPHCDEFQNKEW

-109 NALSNC
+109 NAYSDC
-115 YPYDVP
+115 YPYYVP

-127 SLVASSGTLEFITEG
+127 SLVASSGTLEFTNES
-142 FTWTGV
+142 FDWTGIS
-148 TQNGGSGACKRGPAN
+148 QDGKSYSCKRGSVSS
-163 GFFSRLN
+163 FFSRLN
-170 WLTKSGS
+170 WLHKLNYK
-177 AYPVLNVTMPNNDNF
+177 YPAQNVTMPNNDEF

-197 WGVHHPSTNQEQ
+197 WGIHHPRTDSDQ
-209 TNLYVQASGRVTVS
+209 TSLYAQTSGKVTVS
-223 TRRSQQ
+223 TKKSQQ
-229 TIIPNIGSRPW
+229 TVIPNIGSRPW
-240 VRGQSGRISIYW
+240 VRGISSIISIYW
-252 TVVKP
+252 TIVNP
-257 GDVLVINSNG
+257 GDILLINSTG
-267 NLIAPRGYFKMRAG
+267 NLIAPRGYFKIRNG

-289 APIDTCISEC
+289 APIDNCNSEC
-299 ITPNGSIPND
+299 VTPNGSIPND
-309 KPFQNVNKI
+309 KPFQNVNRI
-318 TYGACPKYVKQNT
+318 TYGPCPRYIKQNT

-342 EKQARGLFG
+342 EKQTRGIFG

-362 GMIDGWY
+362 GMVDGWY

-396 GKLNRVIEKTNEKFH
+396 GKLNRLIGKTNEKFH
-411 QIEKEFSEV
+411 QIEKEFSEI
-420 EGRIQDLEKYVEDTK
+420 EGRVQNLERYVEDTK

-458 DSEMNKLFEKT
+458 DSEMNKLFERT
-469 RRQLR
+469 RKQLR

-494 CIDSIRNGTYDHD
+494 CIGSIRNGTYVHD
-507 IYRDEALNN
+507 VYRDEALNN

-546 VVLLGFIMWACQRGN
+546 AVLMGFITWACQKGN
-561 IRCNICI
+561 IRCDICI

>member
-1 MKTIIALS
+1 MKTIIAFSCIL
-9 YIFCLAFS
+9 YPIFAQKLP
-17 QDLSG
+17 G
-22 SNNNNTATL
+22 SDNRMATL

-39 NGTLVKTITDD
+39 NGTFVKTITDD
-50 QIEVTN
+50 QVEVTN
-56 ATELVQSSSTGKIC
+56 ATELVQSSSTGRIC
-70 NNPHRI
+70 NSPHQI
-76 LDGRDCTLIDAL
+76 LDGKNCTLIDAL
-88 LGDPHCDVFQDVTW
+88 LGDPHCDEFQNTEW

-109 NALSNC
+109 TAYSNC
-115 YPYDVP
+115 YPYYVP
-121 DYASLR
+121 DYSSLR
-127 SLVASSGTLEFITEG
+127 SLVASSGTLEFTQES
-142 FTWTGV
+142 FDWTGV
-148 TQNGGSGACKRGPAN
+148 AQDGSSYACKRGSVN
-163 GFFSRLN
+163 SFFSRLN
-170 WLTKSGS
+170 WLHNLNYK
-177 AYPVLNVTMPNNDNF
+177 YPALNVTMPNNDNF

-197 WGVHHPSTNQEQ
+197 WGVHHPGTDRDQA
-209 TNLYVQASGRVTVS
+209 NLYVQASGRVTVS
-223 TRRSQQ
+223 TKRSQQ
-229 TIIPNIGSRPW
+229 TVIPNIGSRPW
-240 VRGQSGRISIYW
+240 VRGVSSVISIYW
-252 TVVKP
+252 TIVKP
-257 GDVLVINSNG
+257 GDILLINSTG
-267 NLIAPRGYFKMRAG
+267 NLIAPRGYFKIQNG

-289 APIDTCISEC
+289 AHIDSCNSEC

-309 KPFQNVNKI
+309 KPFQNVNRI
-318 TYGACPKYVKQNT
+318 TYGACPRYVKQNT

-342 EKQARGLFG
+342 EKQTRGIFG

-362 GMIDGWY
+362 GMVDGWY
-369 GFRHQNSEGT
+369 GFRHHNSEGT

-389 AAIDQIN
+389 AAINQIT
-396 GKLNRVIEKTNEKFH
+396 GKLNRVIKKTNEKFH

-458 DSEMNKLFEKT
+458 DSEMSKLFERT
-469 RRQLR
+469 RKQLR

-494 CIDSIRNGTYDHD
+494 CIGSIRNGTYNHD
-507 IYRDEALNN
+507 VYRDEALNN
-516 RFQIKGVELKSGYK
+516 RFQIKGIQLKSEYK

-546 VVLLGFIMWACQRGN
+546 VVLLGFIMWACQKGN
-561 IRCNICI
+561 IKCNICI

>member
-1 MKTIIALS
+1 MKTIIAFSCIL
-9 YIFCLAFS
+9 CLIIA
-17 QDLSG
+17 QKLPG
-22 SNNNNTATL
+22 SDNSMATL

-56 ATELVQSSSTGKIC
+56 ATELVQSSSTGRIC
-70 NNPHRI
+70 NSPHQI
-76 LDGRDCTLIDAL
+76 LDGKNCTLIDAL
-88 LGDPHCDVFQDVTW
+88 LGDPHCDDFQNKEW

-109 NALSNC
+109 TAYSSC
-115 YPYDVP
+115 YPYYVP
-121 DYASLR
+121 DYATLR
-127 SLVASSGTLEFITEG
+127 SLVASSGNLEFTQEI
-142 FTWTGV
+142 FNWTGV
-148 TQNGGSGACKRGPAN
+148 AQDGSSYSCRRGSVN
-163 GFFSRLN
+163 SFFSRLN
-170 WLTKSGS
+170 WLYHLNYK
-177 AYPVLNVTMPNNDNF
+177 YPKQNVTMPNNEKF

-197 WGVHHPSTNQEQ
+197 WGVHHPGTDKDQ
-209 TNLYVQASGRVTVS
+209 TNLYVQASGRVIVS

-229 TIIPNIGSRPW
+229 TVIPNIGSRPW
-240 VRGQSGRISIYW
+240 VRGVSSIISIYW
-252 TVVKP
+252 TIVKP
-257 GDVLVINSNG
+257 GDILLINSTG
-267 NLIAPRGYFKMRAG
+267 NLIAPRGYFKIQSG

-289 APIDTCISEC
+289 AHIDECNSEC
-299 ITPNGSIPND
+299 ITPNGSISND

-318 TYGACPKYVKQNT
+318 TYGACPRYVKQNT

-337 MRNVP
+337 MRNIP
-342 EKQARGLFG
+342 EKQTRGIFG

-362 GMIDGWY
+362 GMVDGWY

-389 AAIDQIN
+389 AAINQIT
-396 GKLNRVIEKTNEKFH
+396 GKLNRVIKKTNEKFH

-458 DSEMNKLFEKT
+458 DSEMNKLFERT

-494 CIDSIRNGTYDHD
+494 CIGSIRNGTYDHD
-507 IYRDEALNN
+507 IYRNEALNN
-516 RFQIKGVELKSGYK
+516 RFQVKGVQLKSGYK

-546 VVLLGFIMWACQRGN
+546 VVLLGFIMWACQKGN

>member
-1 MKTIIALS
+1 MKTIIAFSCILCL
-9 YIFCLAFS
+9 IFAQKLP
-17 QDLSG
+17 G
-22 SNNNNTATL
+22 SDNSKATL
-31 CLGHHAVP
+31 CLGHHAGP

-56 ATELVQSSSTGKIC
+56 ATELVQSSSTGRIC
-70 NNPHRI
+70 NSPHQI
-76 LDGRDCTLIDAL
+76 LDGKNCTLIDAL
-88 LGDPHCDVFQDVTW
+88 LGDPHCDDFQNKEW

-109 NALSNC
+109 TAYSNC
-115 YPYDVP
+115 YPYYVP
-121 DYASLR
+121 DYATLR
-127 SLVASSGTLEFITEG
+127 SLVASSGNLEFTQES
-142 FTWTGV
+142 FNWTGV
-148 TQNGGSGACKRGPAN
+148 AQDGSSYACRRGSVN
-163 GFFSRLN
+163 SFFSRLN
-170 WLTKSGS
+170 WLYNLNYK
-177 AYPVLNVTMPNNDNF
+177 YPEQNVTMPNNDKF

-197 WGVHHPSTNQEQ
+197 WGVHHPGTDKDQ
-209 TNLYVQASGRVTVS
+209 TNLYVQASGRVIVS
-223 TRRSQQ
+223 TKRSQQ
-229 TIIPNIGSRPW
+229 TVIPNIGSRPW
-240 VRGQSGRISIYW
+240 VRGVSSIISIYW
-252 TVVKP
+252 TIVKP
-257 GDVLVINSNG
+257 VDILLINSTG
-267 NLIAPRGYFKMRAG
+267 NLIAPRGYFKIQSG

-289 APIDTCISEC
+289 AHIDECNSEC
-299 ITPNGSIPND
+299 ITPNGNIPND

-318 TYGACPKYVKQNT
+318 TYGACPRYVKQNT

-342 EKQARGLFG
+342 EKQTRGIFG

-362 GMIDGWY
+362 GMVDGWY

-389 AAIDQIN
+389 AAINQIT
-396 GKLNRVIEKTNEKFH
+396 GKLNRVIKKTNEKFH

-458 DSEMNKLFEKT
+458 DSEMSKLFERT

-494 CIDSIRNGTYDHD
+494 CIGSIRNGTYDHD
-507 IYRDEALNN
+507 IYRNEALNN
-516 RFQIKGVELKSGYK
+516 RFQIKGVQLKSGYK

-546 VVLLGFIMWACQRGN
+546 VVPLGFIMWACQKGN
-561 IRCNICI
+561 MRCKICI

>member
-1 MKTIIALS
+1 MKTVIALS
-9 YIFCLAFS
+9 YIFCLAFG
-17 QDLSG
+17 QNLSG
-22 SNNNNTATL
+22 NNSNTATL

-39 NGTLVKTITDD
+39 NGTIVKTITDD

-56 ATELVQSSSTGKIC
+56 ATELVQNSSTGKIC

-88 LGDPHCDVFQDVTW
+88 LGDPHCDVFQDETW

-109 NALSNC
+109 SAYSNC

-127 SLVASSGTLEFITEG
+127 SLIASSGTLEFITEG

-170 WLTKSGS
+170 WLTKSGN

-209 TNLYVQASGRVTVS
+209 TSLYVQAQGRVTVS

-267 NLIAPRGYFKMRAG
+267 NLIAPRGYFKMRIG

-342 EKQARGLFG
+342 EKQTRGLFG

-446 VALENQHTIDLT
+446 VALENQHTVDLT

-494 CIDSIRNGTYDHD
+494 CIESIRNGTYDHD

>member
-1 MKTIIALS
+1 MKTIIAFSCIL
-9 YIFCLAFS
+9 CLINA
-17 QDLSG
+17 QKLPG
-22 SNNNNTATL
+22 SDNSMATL

-56 ATELVQSSSTGKIC
+56 ATELVQSSSTGRIC
-70 NNPHRI
+70 NSPHQI
-76 LDGRDCTLIDAL
+76 LDGKNCTLIDAL
-88 LGDPHCDVFQDVTW
+88 LGDPHCDDFQNKEW

-109 NALSNC
+109 TAYSSC
-115 YPYDVP
+115 YPYYVP
-121 DYASLR
+121 DYATLR
-127 SLVASSGTLEFITEG
+127 SLVASSGNLEFTQEI
-142 FTWTGV
+142 FNWTGV
-148 TQNGGSGACKRGPAN
+148 AQDGSSYSCRRGSVN
-163 GFFSRLN
+163 SFFSKLN
-170 WLTKSGS
+170 WLYHLNYK
-177 AYPVLNVTMPNNDNF
+177 YPEQNVTMPNNEKF

-197 WGVHHPSTNQEQ
+197 WGVHHPGTDKDQ
-209 TNLYVQASGRVTVS
+209 TNLYIQASGRVIVS

-229 TIIPNIGSRPW
+229 TVIPNIGSRPW
-240 VRGQSGRISIYW
+240 VRGVSSIISIYW
-252 TVVKP
+252 TIVKP
-257 GDVLVINSNG
+257 GDILLINSTG
-267 NLIAPRGYFKMRAG
+267 NLIAPRGYFKIQSG

-289 APIDTCISEC
+289 AHIDECNSEC
-299 ITPNGSIPND
+299 ITPNGSISND

-318 TYGACPKYVKQNT
+318 TYGACPRYVKQNT

-342 EKQARGLFG
+342 EKQTRGIFG

-362 GMIDGWY
+362 GMVDGWY

-389 AAIDQIN
+389 AAINQIT
-396 GKLNRVIEKTNEKFH
+396 GKLNRVIKKTNEKFH

-458 DSEMNKLFEKT
+458 DSEMNKLFERT

-494 CIDSIRNGTYDHD
+494 CIGSIRNGTYDHD
-507 IYRDEALNN
+507 IYRNEALNN
-516 RFQIKGVELKSGYK
+516 RFQVKGVQLKSGYK

-539 ISCFLLC
+539 ISCLLLC
-546 VVLLGFIMWACQRGN
+546 VVLLGFIMWACQKGN

>member
-1 MKTIIALS
+1 MKTIIAFSCIL
-9 YIFCLAFS
+9 CLIIA
-17 QDLSG
+17 QKLPG
-22 SNNNNTATL
+22 SDNSMATL

-56 ATELVQSSSTGKIC
+56 ATELVQSSSTGRIC
-70 NNPHRI
+70 NSPHQI
-76 LDGRDCTLIDAL
+76 LDGKNCTLIDAL
-88 LGDPHCDVFQDVTW
+88 LGDPHCDDFQNKEW

-109 NALSNC
+109 TAYSSC
-115 YPYDVP
+115 YPYYVP
-121 DYASLR
+121 DYATLR
-127 SLVASSGTLEFITEG
+127 SLVASSGNLEFTQEI
-142 FTWTGV
+142 FNWTGV
-148 TQNGGSGACKRGPAN
+148 AQDGSSYSCRRGSVN
-163 GFFSRLN
+163 SFFSRLN
-170 WLTKSGS
+170 WLYHLNYK
-177 AYPVLNVTMPNNDNF
+177 YPEQNVTMPNNEKF

-197 WGVHHPSTNQEQ
+197 WGVHHPGTDKDQS
-209 TNLYVQASGRVTVS
+209 NLYVQASGRVIVS

-229 TIIPNIGSRPW
+229 TVIPNIGSRPW
-240 VRGQSGRISIYW
+240 VRGVSSIISIYW
-252 TVVKP
+252 TIVKP
-257 GDVLVINSNG
+257 GDILLINSTG
-267 NLIAPRGYFKMRAG
+267 NLIAPRGYFKIQSG

-289 APIDTCISEC
+289 AHIDECNSEC
-299 ITPNGSIPND
+299 ITPNGSISND

-318 TYGACPKYVKQNT
+318 TYGACPRYVKQNT

-337 MRNVP
+337 MRNIP
-342 EKQARGLFG
+342 EKQTRGIFG

-362 GMIDGWY
+362 GMVDGWY

-389 AAIDQIN
+389 AAINQIT
-396 GKLNRVIEKTNEKFH
+396 GKLNRVIKKTNEKFH

-458 DSEMNKLFEKT
+458 DSEMNKLFERT

-494 CIDSIRNGTYDHD
+494 CIGSIRNGTYDHD
-507 IYRDEALNN
+507 IYRNEALNN
-516 RFQIKGVELKSGYK
+516 RFQVKGVQLKSGYK

-546 VVLLGFIMWACQRGN
+546 VVLLGFIMWACQKGN

>member
-1 MKTIIALS
+1 METIIAFSCILCL
-9 YIFCLAFS
+9 IFAQKLP
-17 QDLSG
+17 G
-22 SNNNNTATL
+22 SDNSMATL

-56 ATELVQSSSTGKIC
+56 ATELVQSSSTGRIC
-70 NNPHRI
+70 NSPHQI
-76 LDGRDCTLIDAL
+76 LDGKNCTLIDAL
-88 LGDPHCDVFQDVTW
+88 LGDPHCDDFQNKEW

-109 NALSNC
+109 TAYSNC
-115 YPYDVP
+115 YPYYVP
-121 DYASLR
+121 DYATLR
-127 SLVASSGTLEFITEG
+127 SLVASSGNLEFTQES
-142 FTWTGV
+142 FNWTGV
-148 TQNGGSGACKRGPAN
+148 AQDGSSYACRRGSVN
-163 GFFSRLN
+163 SFFSRLN
-170 WLTKSGS
+170 WLYNLNYK
-177 AYPVLNVTMPNNDNF
+177 YPEQNVTMPNNDKF

-197 WGVHHPSTNQEQ
+197 WGVHHPGTDKDQ
-209 TNLYVQASGRVTVS
+209 TNLYVQASGRVIVS
-223 TRRSQQ
+223 TKRSQQ
-229 TIIPNIGSRPW
+229 TVIPNIGSRPW
-240 VRGQSGRISIYW
+240 VRGVSSIISIYW
-252 TVVKP
+252 TIVKP
-257 GDVLVINSNG
+257 GDILLINSTG
-267 NLIAPRGYFKMRAG
+267 NLIAPRGYFKIQSG

-289 APIDTCISEC
+289 AHIDECNSEC
-299 ITPNGSIPND
+299 ITPNGSISND

-318 TYGACPKYVKQNT
+318 TYGACPRYVKQNT

-342 EKQARGLFG
+342 EKQTRGIFG

-362 GMIDGWY
+362 GMVDGWY

-389 AAIDQIN
+389 AAINQIT
-396 GKLNRVIEKTNEKFH
+396 GKLNRVIKKTNEKFH

-458 DSEMNKLFEKT
+458 DSEMSKLFERT

-494 CIDSIRNGTYDHD
+494 CIGSIRNGTYDHD
-507 IYRDEALNN
+507 IYRNEALNN
-516 RFQIKGVELKSGYK
+516 RFQIKGVQLKSGYK

-546 VVLLGFIMWACQRGN
+546 VVLLGFIMWACQKGN
-561 IRCNICI
+561 IRCNIRI

>member
-1 MKTIIALS
+1 MKTVIALS
-9 YIFCLAFS
+9 YVFCLVFG
-17 QDLSG
+17 QDFPG
-22 SNNNNTATL
+22 KGNNTATL

-56 ATELVQSSSTGKIC
+56 ATELVQNFSMGKIC
-70 NNPHRI
+70 RNPHRI
-76 LDGRDCTLIDAL
+76 LDGANCTLVDSL
-88 LGDPHCDVFQDVTW
+88 LGDPHCDGFQNEKW
-102 DLFVERS
+102 DLFIERS
-109 NALSNC
+109 RAFSNC

-121 DYASLR
+121 EYTSLR
-127 SLVASSGTLEFITEG
+127 SLIASSGSLEFTNEN
-142 FTWTGV
+142 FNWTGV
-148 TQNGGSGACKRGPAN
+148 TQNGGSSACKRGPN
-163 GFFSRLN
+163 NSFFSRLN
-170 WLTKSGS
+170 WLYKLGNT
-177 AYPVLNVTMPNNDNF
+177 YPMLNVTMPNSDDF

-197 WGVHHPSTNQEQ
+197 WGVHHPSTDREQ
-209 TNLYVQASGRVTVS
+209 TNLYIQTSGKIIVS
-223 TRRSQQ
+223 TKRSQQ

-240 VRGQSGRISIYW
+240 VRGLSSRISIYW
-252 TVVKP
+252 TIVKP
-257 GDVLVINSNG
+257 GDILIINSNG
-267 NLIAPRGYFKMRAG
+267 NLIAPRGYFKIQTG
-281 KSSIMRSD
+281 KSSVMKSD
-289 APIDTCISEC
+289 APIGTCDSEC

-309 KPFQNVNKI
+309 KPFQNVNRI
-318 TYGACPKYVKQNT
+318 TYGACPHYIKQNT

-337 MRNVP
+337 MRNIP
-342 EKQARGLFG
+342 EKQTRGIFG

-362 GMIDGWY
+362 GMVNGWY

-389 AAIDQIN
+389 AAISQIN

-420 EGRIQDLEKYVEDTK
+420 EGRIQDLERYVEDTK
-435 IDLWSYNAELL
+435 IDLWSYNAEIL

-469 RRQLR
+469 RKQLR

-489 KCDNA
+489 KCNNS
-494 CIDSIRNGTYDHD
+494 CIESIRNGTYDHNE
-507 IYRDEALNN
+507 YRDEAVNN
-516 RFQIKGVELKSGYK
+516 RFQIKSVELKSGYK
-530 DWILWISFA
+530 EWILWISFA

-546 VVLLGFIMWACQRGN
+546 AIGIGSTIWACQKGN

>member
-1 MKTIIALS
+1 MKTIIAFSCILCL
-9 YIFCLAFS
+9 IFAQKLP
-17 QDLSG
+17 G
-22 SNNNNTATL
+22 SDNSMATL

-56 ATELVQSSSTGKIC
+56 ATELVQSSSTGRIC
-70 NNPHRI
+70 NSPHQI
-76 LDGRDCTLIDAL
+76 LDGKNCTLIDAL
-88 LGDPHCDVFQDVTW
+88 LGDPHCDDFQNKEW

-109 NALSNC
+109 TAYSNC
-115 YPYDVP
+115 YPYYVP
-121 DYASLR
+121 DYATLR
-127 SLVASSGTLEFITEG
+127 SLVASSGNLEFTQES
-142 FTWTGV
+142 FNWTGV
-148 TQNGGSGACKRGPAN
+148 AQDGSSYACRRGSVKS
-163 GFFSRLN
+163 FFSRLN
-170 WLTKSGS
+170 WLYNLNYK
-177 AYPVLNVTMPNNDNF
+177 YPEQNVTMPNNEKF

-197 WGVHHPSTNQEQ
+197 WGVHHPGTDKDQ
-209 TNLYVQASGRVTVS
+209 TNLYVQESGRVIVS
-223 TRRSQQ
+223 TKRSQQ
-229 TIIPNIGSRPW
+229 TVIPNIGSRPW
-240 VRGQSGRISIYW
+240 VRGVSSIISIYW
-252 TVVKP
+252 TIVKP
-257 GDVLVINSNG
+257 GDILLINSTG
-267 NLIAPRGYFKMRAG
+267 NLIAPRGYFKIQSG

-289 APIDTCISEC
+289 AHIDECNSEC
-299 ITPNGSIPND
+299 ITPNGSISND

-318 TYGACPKYVKQNT
+318 TYGACPRYVKQNT

-342 EKQARGLFG
+342 ERQTRGIFG

-362 GMIDGWY
+362 GMVDGWY

-389 AAIDQIN
+389 AAINQIT
-396 GKLNRVIEKTNEKFH
+396 GKLNRVIKKTNEKFH

-458 DSEMNKLFEKT
+458 DSEMSKLFERTK
-469 RRQLR
+469 RQLR

-489 KCDNA
+489 KCDNT
-494 CIDSIRNGTYDHD
+494 CIGSIRNGTYDHN
-507 IYRDEALNN
+507 IYRNEALNN
-516 RFQIKGVELKSGYK
+516 RFQIKGVQLKSGYK

-546 VVLLGFIMWACQRGN
+546 VVLLGFIMWACQKGN

>member
-9 YIFCLAFS
+9 YILCLVFAQKIPGNDNS
-17 QDLSG
+17 
-22 SNNNNTATL
+22 TATL

-39 NGTLVKTITDD
+39 NGTIVKTITNDR
-50 QIEVTN
+50 IEVTN
-56 ATELVQSSSTGKIC
+56 ATELVQNSSIGEIC
-70 NNPHRI
+70 DSPHQI
-76 LDGRDCTLIDAL
+76 LDGGNWTRIDAL
-88 LGDPHCDVFQDVTW
+88 LGDPQCDGFQNKKW

-109 NALSNC
+109 RAYSNC

-127 SLVASSGTLEFITEG
+127 SLVASSGTLEFKNES
-142 FTWTGV
+142 FNWTGV
-148 TQNGGSGACKRGPAN
+148 TQNGKSSACIRGSSSS
-163 GFFSRLN
+163 FFSRLN
-170 WLTKSGS
+170 WLTHLNYT
-177 AYPVLNVTMPNNDNF
+177 YPALNVTMPNKEQF

-197 WGVHHPSTNQEQ
+197 WGVHHPGTDKDQIF
-209 TNLYVQASGRVTVS
+209 LYAQSSGRITVS
-223 TRRSQQ
+223 TKRSQQ
-229 TIIPNIGSRPW
+229 AVIPNIGSRP
-240 VRGQSGRISIYW
+240 RIRDIPSRISIYW
-252 TVVKP
+252 TIVKP
-257 GDVLVINSNG
+257 GDILLINSTG
-267 NLIAPRGYFKMRAG
+267 NLIAPRGYFKIRSG

-289 APIDTCISEC
+289 APIGKCKSEC

-309 KPFQNVNKI
+309 KPFQNVNRI
-318 TYGACPKYVKQNT
+318 TYGACPRYVKQST

-342 EKQARGLFG
+342 EKQTRGIFG

-362 GMIDGWY
+362 GMVDGWY
-369 GFRHQNSEGT
+369 GFRHQNSEGR

-396 GKLNRVIEKTNEKFH
+396 GKLNRLIGKTNEKFH

-420 EGRIQDLEKYVEDTK
+420 EGRVQDLEKYVEDTK

-469 RRQLR
+469 KKQLR

-494 CIDSIRNGTYDHD
+494 CIGSIRNETYDHNV
-507 IYRDEALNN
+507 YRDEALNN

-546 VVLLGFIMWACQRGN
+546 VALLGFIMWACQKGN

>member
-1 MKTIIALS
+1 MKTIIAFSCILCL
-9 YIFCLAFS
+9 IFA
-17 QDLSG
+17 QKPPG
-22 SNNNNTATL
+22 SDNSMATL

-39 NGTLVKTITDD
+39 NGTLVKTIMDD

-56 ATELVQSSSTGKIC
+56 ATELVQSSSTGRIC
-70 NNPHRI
+70 NSPHQI
-76 LDGRDCTLIDAL
+76 LDGKNCTLIDAL
-88 LGDPHCDVFQDVTW
+88 LGDPHCDDFQNKEW

-109 NALSNC
+109 TAYSNC
-115 YPYDVP
+115 YPYYVP
-121 DYASLR
+121 DYATLR
-127 SLVASSGTLEFITEG
+127 SLVASSGNLEFTQES
-142 FTWTGV
+142 FNWTGV
-148 TQNGGSGACKRGPAN
+148 AQDGSSYACRRGSVN
-163 GFFSRLN
+163 SFFSRLN
-170 WLTKSGS
+170 WLYNLNYK
-177 AYPVLNVTMPNNDNF
+177 YPEQNVTMPNNDKF

-197 WGVHHPSTNQEQ
+197 WGVHHPGTDKDQ
-209 TNLYVQASGRVTVS
+209 TNLYAQASGRVIVS
-223 TRRSQQ
+223 TKRSQQ
-229 TIIPNIGSRPW
+229 TVIPNIGSRPW
-240 VRGQSGRISIYW
+240 VRGVSSIISIYW
-252 TVVKP
+252 TIVKP
-257 GDVLVINSNG
+257 GDILLINSTG
-267 NLIAPRGYFKMRAG
+267 NIIAPRGYFKIQSG

-289 APIDTCISEC
+289 AHTDECNSEC
-299 ITPNGSIPND
+299 ITPNGSISND

-318 TYGACPKYVKQNT
+318 TYGACPRYVKQKT
-331 LKLATG
+331 PKLATG

-342 EKQARGLFG
+342 EKQTRGIFG

-362 GMIDGWY
+362 GMVDGWY
-369 GFRHQNSEGT
+369 GVRHQNSEGT
-379 GQAADLKSTQ
+379 RQAADLKSTQ
-389 AAIDQIN
+389 AAINQIT
-396 GKLNRVIEKTNEKFH
+396 GKLNRVIKKTNEKFH

-458 DSEMNKLFEKT
+458 DSEMSKLFERT

-494 CIDSIRNGTYDHD
+494 CIGSIRNGTYDHD
-507 IYRDEALNN
+507 IYRNEALNN
-516 RFQIKGVELKSGYK
+516 RFQIKGVQLKSGYK

-546 VVLLGFIMWACQRGN
+546 VVLLGFIMWACQKGN

>member
-1 MKTIIALS
+1 MKTIIAFSCIL
-9 YIFCLAFS
+9 CLIIA
-17 QDLSG
+17 QKLPG
-22 SNNNNTATL
+22 SDNSMATL

-56 ATELVQSSSTGKIC
+56 ATELVQSSSTGRIC
-70 NNPHRI
+70 NSPHQI
-76 LDGRDCTLIDAL
+76 LDGKNCTLIDAL
-88 LGDPHCDVFQDVTW
+88 LGDPHCDDFQNKEW

-109 NALSNC
+109 TAYSSC
-115 YPYDVP
+115 YPYYVP
-121 DYASLR
+121 DYATLR
-127 SLVASSGTLEFITEG
+127 SLVASSGNLKFNQEIFN
-142 FTWTGV
+142 WTGV
-148 TQNGGSGACKRGPAN
+148 TQDGSSYSCRRGSVN
-163 GFFSRLN
+163 SFFSRLN
-170 WLTKSGS
+170 WLYHLDYK
-177 AYPVLNVTMPNNDNF
+177 YPEQNVTMPNNDKF

-197 WGVHHPSTNQEQ
+197 WGVHHPGTDKDQ
-209 TNLYVQASGRVTVS
+209 TNLYAQASGRVIVS

-229 TIIPNIGSRPW
+229 TVIPNIGSRPW
-240 VRGQSGRISIYW
+240 VRGVSSIISIYW
-252 TVVKP
+252 TIVKP
-257 GDVLVINSNG
+257 GDILLINSTG
-267 NLIAPRGYFKMRAG
+267 NLIAPRGYFKIQSG

-289 APIDTCISEC
+289 AHIDECNSEC
-299 ITPNGSIPND
+299 ITPNGSISND

-318 TYGACPKYVKQNT
+318 TYGACPRYVKQNT

-337 MRNVP
+337 MRNIP
-342 EKQARGLFG
+342 EKQTRGIFG

-362 GMIDGWY
+362 GMVDGWY

-379 GQAADLKSTQ
+379 GQAADLESTQ
-389 AAIDQIN
+389 AAINQIT
-396 GKLNRVIEKTNEKFH
+396 GKLNRVIKKTNEKFH

-458 DSEMNKLFEKT
+458 DSEMNKLFERT

-494 CIDSIRNGTYDHD
+494 CIGSIRNGTYDHD
-507 IYRDEALNN
+507 IYRNEALNN
-516 RFQIKGVELKSGYK
+516 RFQVKGVQLKSGYK

-546 VVLLGFIMWACQRGN
+546 VVLLGFIMWACQKGN
-561 IRCNICI
+561 IKCNICI

>member
-1 MKTIIALS
+1 MKTIIAFSCIL
-9 YIFCLAFS
+9 YPIFAQKLP
-17 QDLSG
+17 G
-22 SNNNNTATL
+22 SDNSMATL

-50 QIEVTN
+50 QVEVTN
-56 ATELVQSSSTGKIC
+56 ATELVQSSSTGRIC
-70 NNPHRI
+70 NSPHQI
-76 LDGRDCTLIDAL
+76 LDGKNCTLIDAL
-88 LGDPHCDVFQDVTW
+88 LGDPHCDEFQNTEW

-109 NALSNC
+109 TAYSNC
-115 YPYDVP
+115 YPYYVP
-121 DYASLR
+121 DYSSLR
-127 SLVASSGTLEFITEG
+127 SLVASSGTLEFTQES
-142 FTWTGV
+142 FDWTGV
-148 TQNGGSGACKRGPAN
+148 AQDGSSYACKRGSVN
-163 GFFSRLN
+163 SFFSRLN
-170 WLTKSGS
+170 WLHNLNYK
-177 AYPVLNVTMPNNDNF
+177 YPALNVTMPNNDNF

-197 WGVHHPSTNQEQ
+197 WGVHHPGTDRDQ

-223 TRRSQQ
+223 TKRSQQ
-229 TIIPNIGSRPW
+229 TVIPNIGSRPW
-240 VRGQSGRISIYW
+240 VRGVSSVISIYW
-252 TVVKP
+252 TIVKP
-257 GDVLVINSNG
+257 GDILLINSTG
-267 NLIAPRGYFKMRAG
+267 NLIAPRGYFKIQNG

-289 APIDTCISEC
+289 AHIDNCNSEC

-309 KPFQNVNKI
+309 KPFQNVNRI
-318 TYGACPKYVKQNT
+318 TYGACPRYVKQNT

-342 EKQARGLFG
+342 EKQTRGIFG

-362 GMIDGWY
+362 GMVDGWY
-369 GFRHQNSEGT
+369 GFRHHNSEGT

-389 AAIDQIN
+389 AAINQIT
-396 GKLNRVIEKTNEKFH
+396 GKLNRVIKKTNEKFH

-458 DSEMNKLFEKT
+458 DSEMSKLFEKT
-469 RRQLR
+469 RKQLR

-494 CIDSIRNGTYDHD
+494 CIGSIRNGTYNHD
-507 IYRDEALNN
+507 VYRDEALNN
-516 RFQIKGVELKSGYK
+516 RFQIKGVQLKSEYK

-546 VVLLGFIMWACQRGN
+546 VVLLGFIMWACQKGN
-561 IRCNICI
+561 IKCNICI

>member
-1 MKTIIALS
+1 MKTVIALS
-9 YIFCLAFS
+9 YIFCLAFG
-17 QDLSG
+17 QNLLG
-22 SNNNNTATL
+22 NENNAATL

-39 NGTLVKTITDD
+39 NGTMVKTITDD

-56 ATELVQSSSTGKIC
+56 ATELVQNSSTGKIC
-70 NNPHRI
+70 NNPHKI

-88 LGDPHCDVFQDVTW
+88 LGDPHCDVFQNETW

-109 NALSNC
+109 NAFSNC

-127 SLVASSGTLEFITEG
+127 SIIASSGTLEFITEG
-142 FTWTGV
+142 FTWAGV

-163 GFFSRLN
+163 SFFSRLN
-170 WLTKSGS
+170 WLTKSGNT
-177 AYPVLNVTMPNNDNF
+177 YPVLNVTMPNSNNF

-197 WGVHHPSTNQEQ
+197 WGVHHPSTDQEQ
-209 TNLYVQASGRVTVS
+209 TSLYIQASGRVTVS

-229 TIIPNIGSRPW
+229 TIIPNIGSRPL
-240 VRGQSGRISIYW
+240 VRGQSGRISVYW
-252 TVVKP
+252 TIVKP
-257 GDVLVINSNG
+257 GDILVINSNG
-267 NLIAPRGYFKMRAG
+267 NLIAPRGYFKMHIG

-289 APIDTCISEC
+289 ASIDTCISEC
-299 ITPNGSIPND
+299 ITPNGSIPNE

-318 TYGACPKYVKQNT
+318 TYGACPKYVKQST

-342 EKQARGLFG
+342 ERQTRGLFG

-362 GMIDGWY
+362 GMVDGWY

-420 EGRIQDLEKYVEDTK
+420 EGRIQDLERYVEDTK

-446 VALENQHTIDLT
+446 VALENQNTIDLT

-482 GCFKIYH
+482 SCFKIYH

-494 CIDSIRNGTYDHD
+494 CIESIRNGTYDHN
-507 IYRDEALNN
+507 IYRDEAVNN

>member
-9 YIFCLAFS
+9 YFFCLAFS
-17 QDLSG
+17 QNPSE
-22 SNNNNTATL
+22 SNNSTATL

-39 NGTLVKTITDD
+39 NGTVVKTITDD

-70 NNPHRI
+70 NNPHRV

-88 LGDPHCDVFQDVTW
+88 LGDPHCDVFQDETW
-102 DLFVERS
+102 DLYVERS
-109 NALSNC
+109 SAFSNC

-148 TQNGGSGACKRGPAN
+148 TQNGGSNACKRGPTS

-177 AYPVLNVTMPNNDNF
+177 TYPVLNVTMPNNDNF
-192 DKLYI
+192 DKLYV

-252 TVVKP
+252 TIVKP

-267 NLIAPRGYFKMRAG
+267 NLIAPRGYFKMRTG

-318 TYGACPKYVKQNT
+318 TYGACPKYVKQST

-342 EKQARGLFG
+342 EKQTRGLFG

-494 CIDSIRNGTYDHD
+494 CIESIRNGTYDHD

>member
-1 MKTIIALS
+1 MKTIIAFSCILCL
-9 YIFCLAFS
+9 IFAQKLP
-17 QDLSG
+17 G
-22 SNNNNTATL
+22 SDNSMATL
-31 CLGHHAVP
+31 CLGHHAGP

-56 ATELVQSSSTGKIC
+56 ATELVQSSSTGRIC
-70 NNPHRI
+70 NSPHQI
-76 LDGRDCTLIDAL
+76 LDGKNCTLIDAL
-88 LGDPHCDVFQDVTW
+88 LGDPHCDDFQNKEW

-109 NALSNC
+109 TAYSNC
-115 YPYDVP
+115 YPYYVP
-121 DYASLR
+121 DYATLR
-127 SLVASSGTLEFITEG
+127 SLVASSGNLEFTQES
-142 FTWTGV
+142 FNWTGV
-148 TQNGGSGACKRGPAN
+148 AQDGSSYACRRGSVKS
-163 GFFSRLN
+163 FFSRLN
-170 WLTKSGS
+170 WLYNLNYK
-177 AYPVLNVTMPNNDNF
+177 YPEQNVTMPNNDKF

-197 WGVHHPSTNQEQ
+197 WGVHHPGTDKDQ
-209 TNLYVQASGRVTVS
+209 TNLYVQASGRVIVS
-223 TRRSQQ
+223 TKRSQQ
-229 TIIPNIGSRPW
+229 TVIPNIGSRPW
-240 VRGQSGRISIYW
+240 VRGVSSIISIYW
-252 TVVKP
+252 TIVKP
-257 GDVLVINSNG
+257 GDILLINSTG
-267 NLIAPRGYFKMRAG
+267 NLIAPRGYFKIQSG

-289 APIDTCISEC
+289 AHIDECNSEC
-299 ITPNGSIPND
+299 ITPNGSISND

-318 TYGACPKYVKQNT
+318 TYGACPRYVKQNT

-342 EKQARGLFG
+342 EKQTRGIFG

-362 GMIDGWY
+362 GMVDGWY

-389 AAIDQIN
+389 AAINQIT
-396 GKLNRVIEKTNEKFH
+396 GKLNRVIKKTNEKFH

-458 DSEMNKLFEKT
+458 DSEMNKLFERT

-494 CIDSIRNGTYDHD
+494 CMGSIRNGTYDHD
-507 IYRDEALNN
+507 IYRNEALNN
-516 RFQIKGVELKSGYK
+516 RFHIKGVQLKSGYK

-546 VVLLGFIMWACQRGN
+546 VVLLGFIMWACQKGN

>member
-1 MKTIIALS
+1 MKTIIAFSCIL
-9 YIFCLAFS
+9 CLINA
-17 QDLSG
+17 QKLPG
-22 SNNNNTATL
+22 SDNSMATL

-56 ATELVQSSSTGKIC
+56 ATELVQSSSTGRIC
-70 NNPHRI
+70 NSPHQI
-76 LDGRDCTLIDAL
+76 LDGKNCTLIDAL
-88 LGDPHCDVFQDVTW
+88 LGDPHCDDFQNKKW

-109 NALSNC
+109 TAYSSC
-115 YPYDVP
+115 YPYYVP
-121 DYASLR
+121 DHATLR
-127 SLVASSGTLEFITEG
+127 SLVASSGNLEFTQEI
-142 FTWTGV
+142 FNWTGV
-148 TQNGGSGACKRGPAN
+148 AQDGSSYSCRRGSVN
-163 GFFSRLN
+163 SFFSRLN
-170 WLTKSGS
+170 WLYHLNYK
-177 AYPVLNVTMPNNDNF
+177 YPEQNVTMPNNEKF

-197 WGVHHPSTNQEQ
+197 WGVHHPGTDKDQ
-209 TNLYVQASGRVTVS
+209 TNLYIQASGRVIVS

-229 TIIPNIGSRPW
+229 TVIPNIGSRPW
-240 VRGQSGRISIYW
+240 VRGVSSIISIYW
-252 TVVKP
+252 TIVKP
-257 GDVLVINSNG
+257 GDILLINSTG
-267 NLIAPRGYFKMRAG
+267 NLIAPRGYFKIQSG

-289 APIDTCISEC
+289 AHIDECNFEC
-299 ITPNGSIPND
+299 ITPNGSISND

-318 TYGACPKYVKQNT
+318 TYGACPRYVKQNT

-342 EKQARGLFG
+342 EKQTRGIFG

-362 GMIDGWY
+362 GMVDGWY

-389 AAIDQIN
+389 AAINQIT
-396 GKLNRVIEKTNEKFH
+396 GKLNRVIKKTNEKFH

-458 DSEMNKLFEKT
+458 DSEMNKLFERT

-494 CIDSIRNGTYDHD
+494 CIGSIRNGTYDHD
-507 IYRDEALNN
+507 IYRNEALNN
-516 RFQIKGVELKSGYK
+516 RFQVKGIQLKSGYK

-539 ISCFLLC
+539 ISCLLLC
-546 VVLLGFIMWACQRGN
+546 VVLLGFIMWACQKGN

>member
-1 MKTIIALS
+1 MKTIIAFSCIL
-9 YIFCLAFS
+9 CLIIA
-17 QDLSG
+17 QKLPG
-22 SNNNNTATL
+22 SDNSMATL

-56 ATELVQSSSTGKIC
+56 ATELVQSSSTGRIC
-70 NNPHRI
+70 NSPHQI
-76 LDGRDCTLIDAL
+76 LDGKNCTLIDAL
-88 LGDPHCDVFQDVTW
+88 LGDPHCDDFQNKEW

-109 NALSNC
+109 TAYSSC
-115 YPYDVP
+115 YPYYVP
-121 DYASLR
+121 DYATLR
-127 SLVASSGTLEFITEG
+127 SLVASSGNLEFTQEV
-142 FTWTGV
+142 FNWTGV
-148 TQNGGSGACKRGPAN
+148 AQDGSSYSCRRGSVN
-163 GFFSRLN
+163 SFFSRLN
-170 WLTKSGS
+170 WLYHLNYK
-177 AYPVLNVTMPNNDNF
+177 YPEQNVTMPNNEKF

-197 WGVHHPSTNQEQ
+197 WGVHHPGTDKDQ
-209 TNLYVQASGRVTVS
+209 TNLYVQASGRVIVS

-229 TIIPNIGSRPW
+229 TVIPNIGSRPW
-240 VRGQSGRISIYW
+240 VRGVSSIISIYW
-252 TVVKP
+252 TIVKP
-257 GDVLVINSNG
+257 GDILLINSTG
-267 NLIAPRGYFKMRAG
+267 NLIAPRGYFKIQSG

-289 APIDTCISEC
+289 AHIDECNSEC
-299 ITPNGSIPND
+299 ITPNGSISND

-318 TYGACPKYVKQNT
+318 TYGACPRYVKQNT

-342 EKQARGLFG
+342 EKQTRGIFG

-362 GMIDGWY
+362 GMVDGWY

-389 AAIDQIN
+389 AAINQIT
-396 GKLNRVIEKTNEKFH
+396 GKLNRVIKKTNEKFH

-458 DSEMNKLFEKT
+458 DSEMNKLFERT

-494 CIDSIRNGTYDHD
+494 CIGSIRNGTYDHD
-507 IYRDEALNN
+507 IYRNEALNN
-516 RFQIKGVELKSGYK
+516 RFQVKGVQLKSGYK

-539 ISCFLLC
+539 ISCLLLC
-546 VVLLGFIMWACQRGN
+546 VVLLGFIMWACQKGN

>member
-1 MKTIIALS
+1 MKTIIAFSCILCL
-9 YIFCLAFS
+9 IFAQKLP
-17 QDLSG
+17 G
-22 SNNNNTATL
+22 SDNSMATL

-56 ATELVQSSSTGKIC
+56 ATELVQSSSTGRIC
-70 NNPHRI
+70 NSPHQI
-76 LDGRDCTLIDAL
+76 LDGKNCTLIDAL
-88 LGDPHCDVFQDVTW
+88 LGDPHCDDFQNKKW

-109 NALSNC
+109 TAYSNC
-115 YPYDVP
+115 YPYYVP
-121 DYASLR
+121 DYATLR
-127 SLVASSGTLEFITEG
+127 SLVASSGNLEFTQES
-142 FTWTGV
+142 FNWTGV
-148 TQNGGSGACKRGPAN
+148 DQGGSSYTCKRGSVSS
-163 GFFSRLN
+163 FFSRLN
-170 WLTKSGS
+170 WLYKLNYK
-177 AYPVLNVTMPNNDNF
+177 YPEQNVTMPNNDKF

-197 WGVHHPSTNQEQ
+197 WGVHHPGTDKDQ
-209 TNLYVQASGRVTVS
+209 TNLYAQASGRVIVS
-223 TRRSQQ
+223 TKRSQQ
-229 TIIPNIGSRPW
+229 TVIPNIGSVPW
-240 VRGQSGRISIYW
+240 VRGVSSIISIYW
-252 TVVKP
+252 TIVKP
-257 GDVLVINSNG
+257 GDILLINSTG
-267 NLIAPRGYFKMRAG
+267 NLIAPRGYFKIQSG

-289 APIDTCISEC
+289 AHIDECNSEC

-318 TYGACPKYVKQNT
+318 TYGACPRYVKQNT

-342 EKQARGLFG
+342 EKQTRGIFG

-362 GMIDGWY
+362 GMVDGWY

-389 AAIDQIN
+389 AAINQIT
-396 GKLNRVIEKTNEKFH
+396 GKLNRVIKKTNEKFH

-458 DSEMNKLFEKT
+458 DSEMSKLFERT

-494 CIDSIRNGTYDHD
+494 CIGSIRNGTYDHD
-507 IYRDEALNN
+507 IYRNEALNN
-516 RFQIKGVELKSGYK
+516 RFQIKGVQLKLGYK
-530 DWILWISFA
+530 DWVLWISFA

-546 VVLLGFIMWACQRGN
+546 VVLLGFIMWACQKGN

>member
-1 MKTIIALS
+1 MKTIIA
-9 YIFCLAFS
+9 FS
-17 QDLSG
+17 CILCQISAQKLPG
-22 SNNNNTATL
+22 SDNSMATL

-56 ATELVQSSSTGKIC
+56 ATELVQSTSKGEICSS
-70 NNPHRI
+70 PHQI
-76 LDGRDCTLIDAL
+76 LDGKNCTLIDAL
-88 LGDPHCDVFQDVTW
+88 LGDPHCDDFQNKKW

-109 NALSNC
+109 TAYSNC
-115 YPYDVP
+115 YPYYVP

-127 SLVASSGTLEFITEG
+127 SLVASSGTLEFTQES
-142 FTWTGV
+142 FNWTGV
-148 TQNGGSGACKRGPAN
+148 AQDGASYSCRRESEN
-163 GFFSRLN
+163 SFFSRLN
-170 WLTKSGS
+170 WLYSLNYK
-177 AYPVLNVTMPNNDNF
+177 YPALNVTMPNNDKF

-197 WGVHHPSTNQEQ
+197 WGVHHPGTDKDQ
-209 TNLYVQASGRVTVS
+209 TSLYIQASGRVTVS
-223 TRRSQQ
+223 TKWSQQ
-229 TIIPNIGSRPW
+229 TVIPNIGSRPW
-240 VRGQSGRISIYW
+240 IRGVSSIISIYW
-252 TVVKP
+252 TIVKP
-257 GDVLVINSNG
+257 GDILLINSTG
-267 NLIAPRGYFKMRAG
+267 NLIAPRGYFKIQSR

-289 APIDTCISEC
+289 AHIGNCNSEC

-309 KPFQNVNKI
+309 KPFQNVNRI
-318 TYGACPKYVKQNT
+318 TYGACPRYVKQNT

-342 EKQARGLFG
+342 EKQTRGIFG

-362 GMIDGWY
+362 GMVDGWY

-389 AAIDQIN
+389 AAITQIT
-396 GKLNRVIEKTNEKFH
+396 GKLNRVIKKTNEKFH

-420 EGRIQDLEKYVEDTK
+420 EGRIQDLERYVEDTK

-458 DSEMNKLFEKT
+458 DSEMNKLFERT
-469 RRQLR
+469 RKQLR

-494 CIDSIRNGTYDHD
+494 CIGSIRNGTYDHD
-507 IYRDEALNN
+507 VYRDEAVNN
-516 RFQIKGVELKSGYK
+516 RFQIKGVQLKLGYK

-546 VVLLGFIMWACQRGN
+546 AVLLGFIMWACQKGN

>member
-1 MKTIIALS
+1 MKTIIAFSCILCL
-9 YIFCLAFS
+9 IFAQKLP
-17 QDLSG
+17 G
-22 SNNNNTATL
+22 SDNSMATL

-56 ATELVQSSSTGKIC
+56 ATELVQSSSTGRIC
-70 NNPHRI
+70 NSPHQI
-76 LDGRDCTLIDAL
+76 LDGKNCTLIDAL
-88 LGDPHCDVFQDVTW
+88 LGDPHCDDFQNKEW

-109 NALSNC
+109 TAYSNC
-115 YPYDVP
+115 YPYYVP
-121 DYASLR
+121 DYATLR
-127 SLVASSGTLEFITEG
+127 SLVASSGNLEFTQES
-142 FTWTGV
+142 FNWTGV
-148 TQNGGSGACKRGPAN
+148 AQDGSSYACRRGSVN
-163 GFFSRLN
+163 SFFSRLN
-170 WLTKSGS
+170 WLYNLNYK
-177 AYPVLNVTMPNNDNF
+177 YPEQNVTMPNNDRF

-197 WGVHHPSTNQEQ
+197 WGVHHPGTDKDQ
-209 TNLYVQASGRVTVS
+209 TNLYVQASGRVIVS
-223 TRRSQQ
+223 TKRSQQ
-229 TIIPNIGSRPW
+229 TVIPNIGSRPW
-240 VRGQSGRISIYW
+240 VRGVSSIISIYW
-252 TVVKP
+252 TIVKP
-257 GDVLVINSNG
+257 GDILLIKSTG
-267 NLIAPRGYFKMRAG
+267 NLIAPRGYFKIQSG

-289 APIDTCISEC
+289 AHIDECNSEC
-299 ITPNGSIPND
+299 ITPNGSISND

-318 TYGACPKYVKQNT
+318 TYGACPRYVKQNT

-342 EKQARGLFG
+342 EKQTRGIFG

-362 GMIDGWY
+362 GMVDGWY

-389 AAIDQIN
+389 AAINQIT
-396 GKLNRVIEKTNEKFH
+396 GKLNRVIKKTNEKFH

-458 DSEMNKLFEKT
+458 DSEMSKLFERT

-494 CIDSIRNGTYDHD
+494 CIGSIRNGTYDHD
-507 IYRDEALNN
+507 IYRNEALNN
-516 RFQIKGVELKSGYK
+516 RFQIKGVQLKSGYK

-546 VVLLGFIMWACQRGN
+546 VVLLGFIMWACQKGN